1 MTLSVYTEAKAKRV
15 LGKSDYEEVQAGT
28 GAAIAQLVEPLA
40 VNEVVPGSSPGG
52 GVSHFAFS
60 FYHLYSILV
69 RLLSRSKFSFR
80 HQSESESESESDRD
94 LDWD

>member
-1 MTLSVYTEAKAKRV
+1 MTLSVYTEVKAKRV

-60 FYHLYSILV
+60 FYHLHSISV
-69 RLLSRSKFSFR
+69 RLLSRSKLSFR
-80 HQSESESESESDRD
+80 HQPESDQD
-94 LDWD
+94 LDLD

>member
-52 GVSHFAFS
+52 GVAHFAFS
-60 FYHLYSILV
+60 FRYVRSIST
-69 RLLSRSKFSFR
+69 R
-80 HQSESESESESDRD
+80 
-94 LDWD
+94 